1 MVSVQWMGTGVAADI
16 YTAGRLLCWQE
27 RHNRGLGVMCKVISV
42 FSRFFIWDHGVGGSR
57 SLWHFRVVLTSSVKG
72 IQVSRAIMTLETKG
86 ALLTLCS
93 ALETHYVLG
102 ILQCLPI
109 ETAEVEG
116 GASVCGSS

>member
-1 MVSVQWMGTGVAADI
+1 MLARTTQKGPG
-16 YTAGRLLCWQE
+16 G
-27 RHNRGLGVMCKVISV
+27 MCKGISV
-42 FSRFFIWDHGVGGSR
+42 SSRFVIWDHGVGGSR
-57 SLWHFRVVLTSSVKG
+57 SLWHFRVVLTISVKG

-93 ALETHYVLG
+93 ALEMHYAPS

-116 GASVCGSS
+116 GASICGSS